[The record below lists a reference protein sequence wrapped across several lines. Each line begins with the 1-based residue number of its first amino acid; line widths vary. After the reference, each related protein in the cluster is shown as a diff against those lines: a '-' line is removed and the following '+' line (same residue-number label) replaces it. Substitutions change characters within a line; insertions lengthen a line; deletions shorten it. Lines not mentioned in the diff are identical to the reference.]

1 MLNERPQQKC
11 HEHEATGE
19 KKFIQLD
26 KDWKETE
33 TINIY
38 LVEAMWETISFP
50 LLL

>member
-1 MLNERPQQKC
+1 MKDHNKNAINTRPLEK
-11 HEHEATGE
+11 

>member
-1 MLNERPQQKC
+1 MLNEGPQQKS
-11 HEHEATGE
+11 HQHYATG
-19 KKFIQLD
+19 KKTFIQLD

-38 LVEAMWETISFP
+38 LVEGMWETISFP

>member
-1 MLNERPQQKC
+1 MKDHNKKAINTMPL
-11 HEHEATGE
+11 E
-19 KKFIQLD
+19 KKTFIQLD

-38 LVEAMWETISFP
+38 LVEGMWETISFP